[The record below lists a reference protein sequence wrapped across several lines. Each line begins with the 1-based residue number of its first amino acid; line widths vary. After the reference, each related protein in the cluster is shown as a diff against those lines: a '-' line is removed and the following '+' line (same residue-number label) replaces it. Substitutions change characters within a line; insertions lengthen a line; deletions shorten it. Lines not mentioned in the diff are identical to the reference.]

1 MSMASSD
8 ETRPDPSPVRR
19 DDTQGNVDDS
29 LNAIERRIV
38 RSIGDA
44 LARLRA
50 RMDAAEA
57 YAAAR
62 DAEPQRLSARE
73 RAERAWRMM
82 H

>member
-1 MSMASSD
+1 MASD
-8 ETRPDPSPVRR
+8 PTRPSHPPIR
-19 DDTQGNVDDS
+19 DDTQGNVDS
-29 LNAIERRIV
+29 LAQIERRLV

-44 LARLRA
+44 LARLQA

>member
-1 MSMASSD
+1 MSSSD

-19 DDTQGNVDDS
+19 EDAEGTVDS
-29 LNAIERRIV
+29 LAQIERRIV
-38 RSIGDA
+38 QSIGDA